1 VIKPER
7 AAILPTFPENLK
19 RIARINEDWWVA
31 NKPKVLERFEDWLL
45 SG

>member
-1 VIKPER
+1 M
-7 AAILPTFPENLK
+7 LPTYPENLK
-19 RIARINEDWWVA
+19 RITRINEDWWVA